1 MLIKIIISFRKVF
14 AQVSNPLAGLV
25 PAPPKVTLPSQKG
38 SVLGTLESFL
48 SSQLSPIEAAHC

>member
-14 AQVSNPLAGLV
+14 AQVSNPLVL
-25 PAPPKVTLPSQKG
+25 APPKVTLPSQKG